1 MSECSINAML
11 DLETLGNGPQ
21 ALIKQIGVAIFCE
34 QRLEV
39 LDSLQIDIDPASH
52 QAMGGQIDAATINW
66 WLDQPQAARARM
78 QLSGMHIAKALDQT
92 TAFLAKHASLNDI
105 KVWGNDPSFDLT
117 ILRSAYRATGHD
129 DQPWQYFNQRCYRTL
144 KAMHPSIGKPREG
157 TLHIAADDA
166 LSQAHHV
173 VKILKHQGQQRDQ
186 LAFLH
191 TLTPEQLDRVKAFA
205 VQVTEEK
212 EAI

>member
-1 MSECSINAML
+1 MTECSINAML

-39 LDSLQIDIDPASH
+39 LDSLQIDIDPMSH
-52 QAMGGQIDAATINW
+52 QSFGGQVDAETFSW

-78 QLSGMHIAKALDQT
+78 RLSGVHIAKALDQT
-92 TAFLAKHASLNDI
+92 TAFLAKHAPLDQI

-117 ILRSAYRATGHD
+117 ILRSAFRATGHD
-129 DQPWQYFNQRCYRTL
+129 DHPWKFYNQRCYRTI
-144 KAMHPSIGKPREG
+144 KAQHPNIEPARGG
-157 TLHIAADDA
+157 TLHIAVDDA
-166 LSQAHHV
+166 LNQAHHV